1 MRGCVSASAWRRSWR
16 RRADACALLAGLCN
30 AENVTC
36 ALAVRGHSWL
46 MPTTPTPPAAITE
59 EHFFNRELSWLAFNE
74 RVLDEAARVELPVLE
89 RLKFLAITASNLD
102 EFFMVRVGAL
112 QLLREQARR
121 VKDSSGLTPS
131 QQWERIHERVV
142 ALVAR
147 QYEILEQQLRPL
159 LWEGNIR
166 RLRVAELTSAQ
177 RAHLEDHFNEHIY
190 PVLSPI
196 ALDEDAPRIT
206 VPALQIALLCSV
218 LSELEG
224 KKTRRHVLFTLPS
237 NLPRHV
243 NVPDA
248 ESAAHC
254 YVNLEDVIE
263 LFLPHYFPSEKV
275 SACAR
280 FRISR
285 NSDIAVDDESAFDLA
300 SEMEDILQAR
310 LQSPTIRIEIEAGAP
325 KDLMKI
331 IRDVCGA
338 RTAQVF
344 LIPGELDLRAGFQI
358 AGLSGFDELKVET
371 WESHPSHQIEPG
383 QSIFEAVKAGD
394 ILLHH
399 PFESFDPVLQLIE
412 EAAADENVIA
422 IKQILYRTAKNSRI
436 ISALIRA
443 AQAGKHVTVLVELK
457 ARFDEARNLER
468 AEDLLNAGAQIIY
481 GVRGLKTHAKICLV
495 MRREA
500 GHLVRYMHFGT
511 GNYNEATAR
520 LYTDISLLTARPHFG
535 SDASAFFNTVT
546 GRSRFV
552 HFERISMAPFGLRE
566 RLLAMIQSET
576 ERARQG
582 EAAAIMLKMN
592 ALEDR
597 RMIEAL
603 YTASQAGVKIRLN
616 VRGICCLRPGV
627 KGVSENITVVSIID
641 RYLEHARI
649 YWFRQGGRPVVF
661 ISSADFMNR
670 NLSKRVELLVPVED
684 KDAKKRLTQIL
695 ETHFGDTARARVL
708 RADGTWVQPVV
719 PAAKAVRSQS
729 VFTKEAAL
737 RARARN
743 QAPDLLVPHVPKA

>member
-1 MRGCVSASAWRRSWR
+1 
-16 RRADACALLAGLCN
+16 
-30 AENVTC
+30 
-36 ALAVRGHSWL
+36 
-46 MPTTPTPPAAITE
+46 MPTPTPPVPVTE

-74 RVLDEAARVELPVLE
+74 RVLEEAARRDLPVLE

-112 QLLREQARR
+112 QLLREQGVRH
-121 VKDSSGLTPS
+121 KDAAGLTPT
-131 QQWERIHERVV
+131 QQWERIHER
-142 ALVAR
+142 ATAFVAR
-147 QYEILEQQLRPL
+147 QYEILEGQLRPL
-159 LWEGNIR
+159 LWQGNIR
-166 RLRVAELTSAQ
+166 RLRVSDLTPAQ
-177 RAHLEDHFNEHIY
+177 RAHLEDHFNEHIF

-206 VPALQIALLCSV
+206 VPALQIALLCAV
-218 LSELEG
+218 LSEQDG
-224 KKTRRHVLFTLPS
+224 RASRRHVLFTLPS

-243 NVPDA
+243 TVPDA
-248 ESAAHC
+248 ETAAHC
-254 YVNLEDVIE
+254 YVNLEDLIE
-263 LFLPHYFPSEKV
+263 LFLQHYFPSEKV
-275 SACAR
+275 TDCAR

-300 SEMEDILQAR
+300 SEMEDVLQAR
-310 LQSPTIRIEIEAGAP
+310 LLSPAIRIEIEQGAP
-325 KDLMKI
+325 RDLVKI
-331 IRDVCGA
+331 IRDLCGA

-344 LIPGELDLRAGFQI
+344 TIPGELDLRACFQI
-358 AGLSGFDELKVET
+358 ASLSGFDELKVET
-371 WESHPSHQIEPG
+371 WETHPSHQIEPG

-500 GHLVRYMHFGT
+500 GHLVRYTHFGT
-511 GNYNEATAR
+511 GNYNESTAR
-520 LYTDISLLTARPHFG
+520 LYTDISLLTARPGFG
-535 SDASAFFNTVT
+535 ADASAFFNTVT

-566 RLLAMIQSET
+566 RLLTMIRSET

-582 EAAAIMLKMN
+582 ESAAIMLKMN

-603 YTASQAGVKIRLN
+603 YEASQAGVKVRLN

-627 KGVSENITVVSIID
+627 KGVSDNITVVSIID

-684 KDAKKRLTQIL
+684 KDAKKRLTHIL
-695 ETHFGDTARARVL
+695 ETHFADTSRGRHL
-708 RADGTWVQPVV
+708 RADGAWIQPAV
-719 PAAKAVRSQS
+719 PAARAVRSQLS
-729 VFTKEAAL
+729 FTQEAAR

-743 QAPDLLVPHVPKA
+743 QAPDLLVPHVPKD